1 MLSTHD
7 VTIRPLGPS
16 GAHDAAFG
24 YRTRKA
30 RRLLIVEQARCTAA
44 SPMLRGSQTLVR
56 RGLQHS
62 SAGRWSALVAGGA
75 AARVSDASF
84 VEECR
89 AQYLA
94 NGWCH
99 IPNFIGKERCAELRN
114 EADALLESD
123 AAFASTDDHTVYQQE
138 RDERLPLDHP
148 RNRLMKS
155 TKRIVD
161 YEHVPQ
167 ESSLRELYSAPELRS
182 FVQAVVGVPELHLSA
197 CPYNAA
203 MYNGYYDSDGL
214 DWHFDSSEFGV
225 NLVLQNP
232 TDGGKFE
239 YHSLTRSEEDLWSY
253 DAVTKVLAEADASA
267 EGAATSA
274 ETVEGL
280 APGSLVFFAGRLS
293 LHRVSPVL
301 NPDVQSGAV
310 PPDSRGASLRAGA
323 RLNAAN
329 QRYPHV

>member
-1 MLSTHD
+1 
-7 VTIRPLGPS
+7 
-16 GAHDAAFG
+16 
-24 YRTRKA
+24 
-30 RRLLIVEQARCTAA
+30 
-44 SPMLRGSQTLVR
+44 MLRGSQTLVR

-301 NPDVQSGAV
+301 NPDVRTERSG
-310 PPDSRGASLRAGA
+310 PSRLTGRFPA
-323 RLNAAN
+323 RRCAA
-329 QRYPHV
+329 QRRESTLSSRMRSRRGSWPAHTPCPSSSAARRRGSKPTLSRHPSPQTSAA